1 MEYICSLE
9 YDQSICGMSLGLTW
23 QPLLLCLILEIYWL
37 RLEGG
42 KPHDQ
47 NTSMAA
53 DSTLFAHFRPFNDTT
68 AIISI

>member
-37 RLEGG
+37 RSEGG
-42 KPHDQ
+42 KPHDRKYLYGGGLH
-47 NTSMAA
+47 S
-53 DSTLFAHFRPFNDTT
+53 FRPLPPF
-68 AIISI
+68 